1 VETPGT
7 LFPTPVTSSVVC
19 SHEDSRNREEE
30 PETLNQQM
38 KEISKWKTQLISC
51 AAQAKKP

>member
-30 PETLNQQM
+30 PDNPEPADEGDIQM
-38 KEISKWKTQLISC
+38 EDSTD
-51 AAQAKKP
+51 